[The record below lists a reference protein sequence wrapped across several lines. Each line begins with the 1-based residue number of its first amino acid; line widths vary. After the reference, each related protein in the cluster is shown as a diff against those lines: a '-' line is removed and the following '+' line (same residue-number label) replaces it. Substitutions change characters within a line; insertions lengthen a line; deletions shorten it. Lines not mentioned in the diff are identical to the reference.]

1 MSIKEGSWYEGRY
14 YLQEYDSSK
23 LVDTL
28 GRPLNVGDRVLR
40 AVTFGRSAGF
50 EFTTIREIK
59 KGRIYLAS
67 SKVPINFPSRLL
79 IVNDLFPNG
88 YPSNEND

>member
-1 MSIKEGSWYEGRY
+1 MSIKETRWSGGGRF
-14 YLQEYDSSK
+14 YLQEYASSE

-28 GRPLNVGDRVLR
+28 GRPLNVNDRVLR

-59 KGRIYLAS
+59 NGRIYLAT
-67 SKVPINFPSRLL
+67 SKVPVNFPSRLL

-88 YPSNEND
+88 YPNG